1 VRNSLPSLYSGSVK
15 GLMYLDKDKQ
25 RESDRERAKAYRL
38 RKKGVT
44 ESVTPEEI
52 VTPEV
57 SNTVTPASHP
67 PEFVKGMGEWV
78 RKRGKVVIPGAIK
91 TVADVPKLTPR
102 SIGMGVDSKGEMI
115 SRFLKGVK

>member
-1 VRNSLPSLYSGSVK
+1 
-15 GLMYLDKDKQ
+15 MYTDKSKQ

-44 ESVTPEEI
+44 ESVTPVEI

-57 SNTVTPASHP
+57 KPIVTPASHP
-67 PEFVKGMGEWV
+67 SPEFVKGMGNWAK
-78 RKRGKVVIPGAIK
+78 KRGKIPVVIPGAMK

-102 SIGMGVDSKGEMI
+102 SIGMGGDSKAEMMK
-115 SRFLKGVK
+115 RFLGGK